1 MSNLP
6 NSTNRLP
13 VPPEI
18 RRACLMLGLKAEELT
33 TEQVIRTW
41 ERKLLQEDAANEID
55 SDTAWFMNAAKDAL
69 VIWLDAIR

>member
-1 MSNLP
+1 
-6 NSTNRLP
+6 
-13 VPPEI
+13 
-18 RRACLMLGLKAEELT
+18 MLGLKAEELT